1 MENWNEIRTAACVA
15 RAGTVSAAAQQ
26 LKIHRATVNRHIEL
40 LEAELGAKLFLRSP
54 KGYTPTDLGEILLR
68 IAESTNHQFAELH
81 RRAKTRS
88 GALVGVLTIA
98 ALEVLVPEILPAVR
112 RFCDRNPEVRVRLI
126 TGPTLA
132 RLEYG
137 EADIAFR
144 AGKMPSDPDYVV
156 VPFSEFTIGLFAAA
170 DYVKRRGVPRTQG
183 EFSDHDFIA
192 PTEERDRRST
202 FIAWLLKRVPGQS
215 FRYECN
221 EWPEVKRAIEMGL
234 GIGFIPH
241 KLIEGRTDL
250 VEIMPPRKR
259 WSISTWRVTH
269 VDVHRS
275 PKVQGFLSALNETN

>member
-54 KGYTPTDLGEILLR
+54 RGYTPTDLGEILLR
-68 IAESTNHQFAELH
+68 IAESTDHQFAELH

-98 ALEVLVPEILPAVR
+98 ALEVLVPEILPAMR
-112 RFCDRNPEVRVRLI
+112 RYCERNPEVHVRLI

-156 VPFSEFTIGLFAAA
+156 MPFSRVSIGLFASS
-170 DYVKRRGVPRTQG
+170 DYVQRRGIPKTQE
-183 EFSDHDFIA
+183 EFIHHDFIS
-192 PTEERDRRST
+192 PTEERDRRSP
-202 FIAWLLKRVPGQS
+202 FMAWLHKRVPTRC

-221 EWPEVKRAIEMGL
+221 EWPEIKRATEAGL
-234 GIGFIPH
+234 AIGFIPH
-241 KLIEGRTDL
+241 RLIEGRTDL
-250 VEIMPPRKR
+250 VEITSPRKR
-259 WSISTWRVTH
+259 WAVETWRVTH
-269 VDVHRS
+269 ADLHRS
-275 PKVQGFLSALNETN
+275 PKVKGFLSALNEAN

>member
-1 MENWNEIRTAACVA
+1 M
-15 RAGTVSAAAQQ
+15 
-26 LKIHRATVNRHIEL
+26 
-40 LEAELGAKLFLRSP
+40 
-54 KGYTPTDLGEILLR
+54 
-68 IAESTNHQFAELH
+68 
-81 RRAKTRS
+81 
-88 GALVGVLTIA
+88 
-98 ALEVLVPEILPAVR
+98 
-112 RFCDRNPEVRVRLI
+112 RLI

-170 DYVKRRGVPRTQG
+170 DYVKRRGCTKDSGRILGSRLHCAYRRARPSLDLYSLV
-183 EFSDHDFIA
+183 
-192 PTEERDRRST
+192 TETRS
-202 FIAWLLKRVPGQS
+202 PGTS